1 MSSSVHGWTPSRI
14 IPATASPAASMEAK
28 NASSVCFGGGIGIR
42 RSVASV
48 TIPSVPMLPTNRL
61 ARS

>member
-1 MSSSVHGWTPSRI
+1 M
-14 IPATASPAASMEAK
+14 PATAAPDASIVGK
-28 NASSVCFGGGIGIR
+28 NASSVCFGAGIGMR

-48 TIPSVPMLPTNRL
+48 TIPSVPMLPTKRP